1 MTAHTTTDVLIIG
14 TGFSGL
20 GMAIQLQRSGR
31 DDFVIVEKADAIGGT
46 WRDNT
51 YPGIACDIPSL
62 MYSFS
67 YEQNPHWTRA
77 YSSGREIWDYLED
90 VTDKYGLRDR
100 IRFGVELSSAR
111 WDADEGVWHATA
123 ANGDTYTARIL
134 VSGIGALH
142 IPRIPELP
150 GLEDFKQNRPAFH
163 TAQWDHGVDL
173 TGKRVAVIG
182 TGASAI
188 QVIPQIA
195 EQVGELRV
203 FQRTA
208 PWVMPRPDH
217 PISPKMRDVFERMPG
232 IQRAYRYA
240 WYWFLESRAIGFNGH
255 PKVQK
260 VGERF
265 VQKYMARKV
274 ADPELRKK
282 LTPDYRMGCKRV
294 LLASDYFPVYKRD
307 NVHLVTGGVGRLTA
321 KGVVDADGV
330 EHEVD
335 AVIFGT
341 GFHVVDSF
349 QYLDVTG
356 ADGQDLAKEFDEH
369 GVETY
374 LGINVAGFPNLFFLL
389 GPNTGLGHN
398 SVVFMIEQQA
408 KYVVRLLDEMDRRRV
423 RTVDV
428 SKPAQDSFQ
437 RRIQDKLHNGIWT
450 TGGCTSWYLDSKGV
464 NRTIWPGF
472 TFSYWWET
480 LRVDTDAYEWGR
492 AVPNRGRAGAGSA
505 HEPQPV
511 AT

>member
-1 MTAHTTTDVLIIG
+1 MTTHTTTDVLIIG

-31 DDFVIVEKADAIGGT
+31 DDYLIVEKADAIGGT

-67 YEQNPHWTRA
+67 YEQNSKWTRA
-77 YSSGREIWDYLED
+77 YSGGQEIWDYLED
-90 VTDKYGLRDR
+90 VSDKYGLRDKT
-100 IRFGVELSSAR
+100 RFGVELSSAR
-111 WDADEGVWHATA
+111 WDADEGVWQATA
-123 ANGDTYTARIL
+123 ANGDTFTARIL

-142 IPRIPELP
+142 IPNIPDLP
-150 GLEDFKQNRPAFH
+150 GRDEFEGAAFH

-173 TGKRVAVIG
+173 SGKRVAVIG

-195 EQVGELRV
+195 PEVEELRV

-217 PISPKMRDVFERMPG
+217 PISPKLRQVFERVPAV
-232 IQRAYRYA
+232 QRAYRYA

-255 PKVQK
+255 PGVQK
-260 VGERF
+260 IGEKF
-265 VQKYMARKV
+265 VHKYMQRKI
-274 ADPELRKK
+274 ADPELREK

-294 LLASDYFPVYKRD
+294 LLASDYFPTYERD
-307 NVHLVTGGVGRLTA
+307 NVHLVTGGVQRLT
-321 KGVVDADGV
+321 KNGVVGADGV

-335 AVIFGT
+335 VVIYGT
-341 GFHVVDSF
+341 GFHVTDSF

-356 ADGQDLAKEFDEH
+356 LDGRDLAKEFDAD
-369 GVETY
+369 GIQTY
-374 LGINVAGFPNLFFLL
+374 LGINVSGFPNLFFLL

-408 KYVVRLLDEMDRRRV
+408 KYAVRLLDEMDRRDVRV
-423 RTVDV
+423 ADV
-428 SKPAQDSFQ
+428 SQPAQDAFQ
-437 RRIQDKLHNGIWT
+437 KRIQDKLANGIWT

-472 TFSYWWET
+472 TFMYWWET
-480 LRVDTDAYEWGR
+480 LRVDTDAYIWGR
-492 AVPNRGRAGAGSA
+492 QANGNHRRQFEAETAK
-505 HEPQPV
+505 EP
-511 AT
+511 ART